1 MLNNVQLLRA
11 WSAYMVVGYHTME
24 FIDWNATGHWIPDT
38 DMGSGIITIFF
49 AISGFLMVQITPQH
63 ETFSWF
69 MAKRAARIVPL
80 YWLSLTLVLISTA
93 LVSWSFSSANLSLPS
108 ILSAYGFLPW
118 PDANGNLLPILGV
131 GWTLNYEILF
141 YILFGVAMML
151 PQKWQM
157 IGLFSMM
164 GAVMLG
170 ARIFAGDN
178 FYGRFYGDT
187 VMFDFAAG
195 AALAH
200 FVNWKPVTAFIK
212 RTSMLSFALVAGILW
227 FVIEFT
233 VPYSAAPTQWRYWI
247 PAMMIMF
254 AAVGQDLHRKPTPK
268 SFLTYLGDAGYSTYL
283 LHLFI
288 LMAVGPIWFRIF
300 GTDLLSSVMLLPAM
314 LAITLVVSIIS
325 YEYFEKPT
333 NNGLRALFKKMVR
346 KKSRLPRPAAGMA
359 APAP

>member
-24 FIDWNATGHWIPDT
+24 FIDWNGTGSWIPDT

-49 AISGFLMVQITPQH
+49 AISGFLMVQITPQN

-80 YWLSLTLVLISTA
+80 YWLSLTGVLVATA
-93 LVSWSFSSANLSLPS
+93 IIPWAFSSANLNLPS
-108 ILSAYGFLPW
+108 IVSAYAFLPY
-118 PDANGNLLPILGV
+118 PDINGNLLPILGV
-131 GWTLNYEILF
+131 GWTLNYEVLF
-141 YILFGVAMML
+141 YILFGLSMML
-151 PQKWQM
+151 PRNWQM
-157 IGLFSMM
+157 PGLFAMM
-164 GAVMLG
+164 GAIMIG
-170 ARIFAGDN
+170 ARVIGGDGV
-178 FYGRFYGDT
+178 YGRFYGDT

-195 AALAH
+195 ALLAH

-227 FVIEFT
+227 FLIEFT
-233 VPYSAAPTQWRYWI
+233 VPYSVPTQWRYWI

-288 LMAVGPIWFRIF
+288 LMVVGPLWFRF
-300 GTDLLSSVMLLPAM
+300 LGTDLIASIMLLPAM
-314 LAITLVVSIIS
+314 LAIAVAVSVVS
-325 YEYFEKPT
+325 YELFEKPT
-333 NNGLRALFKKMVR
+333 NNGLRNLFKKLIR
-346 KKSRLPRPAAGMA
+346 KKSRTPRPSTAAA
-359 APAP
+359 TPAQ